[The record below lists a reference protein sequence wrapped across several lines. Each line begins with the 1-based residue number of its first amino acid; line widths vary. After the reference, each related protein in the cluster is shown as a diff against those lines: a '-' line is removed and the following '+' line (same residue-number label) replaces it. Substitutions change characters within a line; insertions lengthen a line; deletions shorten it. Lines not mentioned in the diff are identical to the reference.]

1 MQEKTVKKPAV
12 RRPQT
17 SISLPK
23 DLEILEKVHQLC
35 ELMLDD
41 EEFSWKVLEYQA
53 VDVAVQEALGW
64 RLDRRRND
72 EKAKS

>member
-23 DLEILEKVHQLC
+23 DLKILEKVHQLC

-41 EEFSWKVLEYQA
+41 EGGRWSWKVLEY
-53 VDVAVQEALGW
+53 EALDLALSEAIDW
-64 RLDRRRND
+64 RISRQEEGAQL
-72 EKAKS
+72 